1 MTHAWESRGPNRPPD
16 AVWDSTLRRVRA
28 EFEEMP
34 GLRVTMEQ
42 ARALFGLSDAVLD
55 KVMDRLAIDGFLEWR
70 NGQYLRRKTEP

>member
-1 MTHAWESRGPNRPPD
+1 
-16 AVWDSTLRRVRA
+16 
-28 EFEEMP
+28 MP